1 MRLADLHDQ
10 ASAVGSAQNKMA
22 VMEKNH
28 AEYKRS
34 TEAKLATLEAAAR
47 PQENIRE
54 VSLKLLPEGYILWFH
69 SHVNPQ
75 VAALGEPQQRD
86 NLLMPHPKAFI
97 SSVMPEGLILDIDRN
112 VVAAEL
118 RSFPDLEEQI
128 ESLVPDSLSERQFW
142 INYFS
147 HKHGIKITVSEE
159 ADRMAAAAGPGSRGF
174 IHRPGASAHLRLQF
188 VEAMREAGVHLKLH
202 QGTEVTEVVLWLKTP
217 TELAWSTDLANFPPP
232 EHFTIP
238 FFDLA
243 SVTAGKVSEVLKRGL
258 AQWADADCCFSFQLS
273 EAAGGGTLD
282 FEAPTRD
289 ETFTFIEG
297 VHMLLKD
304 AETNRGAP
312 SYSATDAA
320 RSKQN
325 TYTELSAPRGGGAS
339 GAGGGG
345 AGKLAAAGWAV
356 AAASGMRGGG
366 GMGNGGGSGNNGAP
380 MGGGGGGEVE
390 FQQWLSSVGLDQYL
404 PALDSIGHSSLRT
417 LVGKPEQQIMQIAQ
431 AAGMAPN
438 DGIKF
443 ARRLQAMGGGAA
455 PPPGGGENG
464 GNWNMPPPTGRAP
477 EPQHDYGPPPPGYS
491 GGSDYGGGGYGNGMN
506 GGYGGGG
513 NGGGY
518 NGGYGQMMPPGPQQG
533 FPGAPQ
539 MMQQQPVMKGF
550 STDNVYGGGNGYG
563 ANGYGNTGGPRQGW

>member
-1 MRLADLHDQ
+1 MAAMQ
-10 ASAVGSAQNKMA
+10 SAHS
-22 VMEKNH
+22 
-28 AEYKRS
+28 EYKRAA
-34 TEAKLATLEAAAR
+34 EAKLTLLEAAAR

-75 VAALGEPQQRD
+75 VAALGEEQQRD

-112 VVAAEL
+112 LVAAEL
-118 RSFPDLEEQI
+118 RSFPDLEDQI
-128 ESLVPDSLSERQFW
+128 ENLVPNSLTERQFW

-147 HKHGIKITVSEE
+147 HKHGIKITVAEE

-174 IHRPGASAHLRLQF
+174 IQRPGASAHLRLQF

-238 FFDLA
+238 FFDIA

-258 AQWADADCCFSFQLS
+258 AQWADPDCCFSFQLS

-297 VHMLLKD
+297 IHMLLKD

-320 RSKQN
+320 RGKQN
-325 TYTELSAPRGGGAS
+325 TYTELSAPRGGG
-339 GAGGGG
+339 G
-345 AGKLAAAGWAV
+345 AGKLAGAGWA
-356 AAASGMRGGG
+356 AAGMAGGKGGG
-366 GMGNGGGSGNNGAP
+366 GMGGGG
-380 MGGGGGGEVE
+380 MGGGGGYGGSAAGGHGGGGGGGAEVE
-390 FQQWLSSVGLDQYL
+390 FQQWLSAAGLDHYL
-404 PALDSIGHSSLRT
+404 PALDSIGHSTLRT
-417 LVGKPEQQIMQIAQ
+417 LTGKPESQIMQIAQ

-443 ARRLQAMGGGAA
+443 ARRLQAMHSFGGG
-455 PPPGGGENG
+455 PGGKWGVAVAAS
-464 GNWNMPPPTGRAP
+464 RAP
-477 EPQHDYGPPPPGYS
+477 EPQQHDYGPPPPGYA
-491 GGSDYGGGGYGNGMN
+491 GSDHGQGYGGGMN
-506 GGYGGGG
+506 GGYGGG
-513 NGGGY
+513 GGGY

-533 FPGAPQ
+533 FAGAPQ
-539 MMQQQPVMKGF
+539 MMQQQPMLQQQGYGNSADK
-550 STDNVYGGGNGYG
+550 VYGSGNGGGYSGNGYG
-563 ANGYGNTGGPRQGW
+563 NMSGPRQGW